1 MLRQAIHSD
10 RAPAA
15 IGPYSQATRAGNTVY
30 FSGQVPIDPATG
42 NLVDGDIAAQA
53 RRAFDNLK
61 AVCEAAGGSF
71 DDIVRVGLYLTD
83 LSQFSQ
89 VNAVMA
95 EYFSEPYPAR
105 STIEVSALPRG
116 AAFEVD
122 AIMVLGWSRAVSLA
136 PRGPRHH
143 LRAFLPVPVQRSAHQ
158 QHQRDRRGHREE
170 GADQDL
176 VQHQPAVQHRKA
188 RHRGG
193 DHQERPHRRGQG
205 RRMHALV
212 EIPEAKQAQRADEGQ
227 GRSRQCQQRDGN
239 GSPRRQQLEMVHSIT
254 SPRIRNLDTAM
265 VLAKP
270 SRAMISAASKYI
282 G

>member
-1 MLRQAIHSD
+1 MPRQAIHSD

-15 IGPYSQATRAGNTVY
+15 IGPYSQATRAGNMVF

-42 NLVDGDIAAQA
+42 DLVDGDIAAQA

-122 AIMVLGWSRAVSLA
+122 AIMVLG
-136 PRGPRHH
+136 
-143 LRAFLPVPVQRSAHQ
+143 
-158 QHQRDRRGHREE
+158 
-170 GADQDL
+170 
-176 VQHQPAVQHRKA
+176 
-188 RHRGG
+188 
-193 DHQERPHRRGQG
+193 
-205 RRMHALV
+205 
-212 EIPEAKQAQRADEGQ
+212 
-227 GRSRQCQQRDGN
+227 
-239 GSPRRQQLEMVHSIT
+239 
-254 SPRIRNLDTAM
+254 
-265 VLAKP
+265 
-270 SRAMISAASKYI
+270 
-282 G
+282 